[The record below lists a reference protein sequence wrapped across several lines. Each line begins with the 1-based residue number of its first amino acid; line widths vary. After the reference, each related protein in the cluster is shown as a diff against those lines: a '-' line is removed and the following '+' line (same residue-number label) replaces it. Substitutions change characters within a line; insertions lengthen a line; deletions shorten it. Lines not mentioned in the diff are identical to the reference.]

1 MLTQVTRVPATQGVS
16 YDQLVELFLSGRK
29 ATTLR
34 AYRNDLLDF
43 AGFLQVQRIEDA
55 AKMFLGRSGG
65 EANALVLEYLNQ
77 MQSRQLEPATINR
90 RVSSLRSL
98 VRFASMLGLIT
109 WRIEIP
115 GLRNRIYR
123 DTRGPGKEAVAKMLE
138 ALEARKAG
146 NEPRAF
152 RDAAIVHLLFDRVLR
167 RGEVVRMDLSDV
179 DIVHGR
185 VRIIGKGYTQ
195 GEWLSIPKP
204 TNDAIIDW
212 LVFRGTE
219 PGPLFHN
226 LDGSHEK
233 GRLSDNS
240 IYRMVR
246 AMGRKT
252 LGRHVRPH
260 GLRHSGITHALDK
273 TNGNVRAV
281 AKFARH
287 ARVDTTM
294 LYDDNRQDIGGEIAK
309 IVAE

>member
-1 MLTQVTRVPATQGVS
+1 MLTQVNRAPATQGVG
-16 YDQLVELFLSGRK
+16 YDKLVELFLSGRK

-34 AYRNDLLDF
+34 AYRTDLLDF
-43 AGFLQVQRIEDA
+43 AGFLQVPSLEDA
-55 AKMFLGRSGG
+55 AKMFLSRSGG
-65 EANALVLEYLNQ
+65 EANAMVLEYLNQ
-77 MQSRQLEPATINR
+77 MQQRQLEPATINR
-90 RVSSLRSL
+90 RISALRSL
-98 VRFASMLGLIT
+98 VRLASILGLIT

-123 DTRGPGKEAVAKMLE
+123 DTRGPGKEAVAKMLQT
-138 ALEARKAG
+138 LETMKAE
-146 NEPRAF
+146 NEPKAY
-152 RDAAIVHLLFDRVLR
+152 RDIAIIHLLFDRVLR
-167 RGEVVRMDLSDV
+167 RGEVARMDLRDA

-185 VRIIGKGYTQ
+185 VRIIGKGNTQ
-195 GEWLSIPKP
+195 GEWLSIPEP
-204 TNDAIIDW
+204 TKDALINW
-212 LVFRGTE
+212 LVFRGTA

-226 LDGSHEK
+226 LDGGHEK

-240 IYRMVR
+240 IYRMIRDIGRR
-246 AMGRKT
+246 A
-252 LGRHVRPH
+252 LGRPVRPH

-294 LYDDNRQDIGGEIAK
+294 LYDDNRQDLGGEVAK